1 MAMLTKPSDGRRDLN
16 NWAREVGYDGFETYL
31 AAGGTLEAARSDLE
45 SRMRRVMGALEY
57 LRRYTE
63 APAPAQM
70 RQPQPGCGIGA
81 DLPTALSPEMLA
93 RLQAA
98 ASGDPD
104 PADEPVDTGNAQV
117 QGAEHE

>member
-1 MAMLTKPSDGRRDLN
+1 MMLTKPSDGRRDLN

-63 APAPAQM
+63 APAPAQV

-81 DLPTALSPEMLA
+81 DLPTIGPEALA
-93 RLQAA
+93 RLEAETA
-98 ASGDPD
+98 G
-104 PADEPVDTGNAQV
+104 EPVDTGNAQV